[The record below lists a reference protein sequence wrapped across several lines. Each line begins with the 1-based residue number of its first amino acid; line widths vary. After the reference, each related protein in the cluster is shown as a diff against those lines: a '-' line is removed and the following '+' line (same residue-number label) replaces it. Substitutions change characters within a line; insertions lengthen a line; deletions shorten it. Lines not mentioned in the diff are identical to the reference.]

1 MYKNKWNEI
10 MMEKIV
16 QYHVE
21 NTHKN
26 RDMESMEK
34 REANKKMK
42 CN

>member
-1 MYKNKWNEI
+1 
-10 MMEKIV
+10 MMEKIE

-26 RDMESMEK
+26 RDMESISEK